1 MAKEKF
7 KRTLDPW
14 EIEPGEV
21 IYGLDELGL
30 VLAYYGKNSGIYE
43 AMASG
48 KSISK
53 MVEQSVEAHTI
64 FLEKEVELLKKLK
77 AREKMVEES
86 QAEEKN
92 Q

>member
-1 MAKEKF
+1 MAREKF
-7 KRTLDPW
+7 KRT
-14 EIEPGEV
+14 IQPGEIKPGDI
-21 IYGLDELGL
+21 IYGLDEMGL
-30 VLAYYGKNSGIYE
+30 VLAYYGKDSAIYE

-53 MVEQSVEAHTI
+53 MVEQSVEAHKG
-64 FLEKEVELLKKLK
+64 FLEKEAKLLKMLK
-77 AREKMVEES
+77 EREKLVEES

>member
-1 MAKEKF
+1 MAREKF

-14 EIEPGEV
+14 EIKPGDV

-30 VLAYYGKNSGIYE
+30 VLAYYGKNSSIYE
-43 AMASG
+43 AMAGG

-53 MVEQSVEAHTI
+53 MVEQSIEAHTI